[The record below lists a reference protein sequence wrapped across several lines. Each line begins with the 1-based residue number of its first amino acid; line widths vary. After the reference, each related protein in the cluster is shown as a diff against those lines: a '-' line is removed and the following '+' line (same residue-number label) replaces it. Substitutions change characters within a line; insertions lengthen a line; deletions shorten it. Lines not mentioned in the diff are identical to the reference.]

1 MASLVPQPN
10 MNPTRK
16 LSAAVI
22 ATAGMELTRFLVQH
36 FAPSFYDAA
45 LWAALTP
52 IVVFAVGY
60 FVKDTDNSP

>member
-22 ATAGMELTRFLVQH
+22 ATAGMELARFLVQH
-36 FAPSFYDAA
+36 FAPTFYDPA
-45 LWAALTP
+45 LWSAMTP

-60 FVKDTDNSP
+60 AVKDADNSP